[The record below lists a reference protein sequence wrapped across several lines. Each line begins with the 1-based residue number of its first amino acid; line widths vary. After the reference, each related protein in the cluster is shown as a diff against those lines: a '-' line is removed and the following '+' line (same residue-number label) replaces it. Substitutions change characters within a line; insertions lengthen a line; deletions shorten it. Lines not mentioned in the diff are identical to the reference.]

1 MSRCTMFLVWAS
13 LPRSALAEARAFA
26 TAELCRLTGLDPAAE
41 FDVSEFDG
49 KEFDRI
55 EDLFDVKGLAAL
67 VSSWTQADPAVVAAY
82 TK

>member
-1 MSRCTMFLVWAS
+1 MFLVWAS